1 MAMMMMKVTI
11 MASNTPITPAAIYKS
26 MFLFVVLSAMG
37 REGGRVEDVVTWK
50 KEGIGV
56 FSGCAYVGFGIIEDV
71 MTWKKEGIDVI
82 SGCAYVGFGIIEDV
96 LTWKKEDMG
105 VISGCAVMAV
115 GFGASSL
122 SDTMVCVGFVLES
135 SPTGNEE

>member
-1 MAMMMMKVTI
+1 MAMIMMKVTI
-11 MASNTPITPAAIYKS
+11 MASNTPITPAAMYKS
-26 MFLFVVLSAMG
+26 MFLFVVLSSMG

-50 KEGIGV
+50 REGIG
-56 FSGCAYVGFGIIEDV
+56 
-71 MTWKKEGIDVI
+71 VI

-96 LTWKKEDMG
+96 VTWKKEDMG

-122 SDTMVCVGFVLES
+122 SDTMVRVGFISES
-135 SPTGNEE
+135 SSSGRGIGA